1 MSQQRPPTAEISNIL
16 NFVDRTTGLKAA
28 FQEDGSVE
36 IKQSLDGKAFHFEA
50 EHVTEVLN
58 RMDSDG
64 RPFIQI
70 NFKDTN
76 KVLLT
81 DNLVGFK
88 PSETWGLDMSR
99 IPKVVTTPDLRS
111 VLDAIEDSLGSDQAE
126 SEVEIL
132 KKVYYSILTG
142 AEKIGFELPFER
154 RCLERLMATKI
165 RASA

>member
-1 MSQQRPPTAEISNIL
+1 MSQRPPTTELSNIL
-16 NFVDRTTGLKAA
+16 NFVERTTGLKAT
-28 FQEDGSVE
+28 FEESGRVE
-36 IKQSLDGKAFHFEA
+36 IKQSLDGKSFHFDA

-70 NFKDTN
+70 NFKDTH

-88 PSETWGLDMSR
+88 PSETWGLDMTR

-111 VLDAIEDSLGSDQAE
+111 VLEAIEDSLGSDQAE

-142 AEKIGFELPFER
+142 AEKIGFALPFER

>member
-1 MSQQRPPTAEISNIL
+1 LTQQRPPTTELSNIL
-16 NFVDRTTGLKAA
+16 SFVDRTTGLKAA
-28 FQEDGSVE
+28 FQEDGTVE

-50 EHVTEVLN
+50 DHVSEVLN

-70 NFKDTN
+70 NFRDTH

-88 PSETWGLDMSR
+88 PSETWGLDMTR

-111 VLDAIEDSLGSDQAE
+111 LLDAIEDSLGSDQTE

>member
-1 MSQQRPPTAEISNIL
+1 M
-16 NFVDRTTGLKAA
+16 
-28 FQEDGSVE
+28 
-36 IKQSLDGKAFHFEA
+36 
-50 EHVTEVLN
+50 
-58 RMDSDG
+58 
-64 RPFIQI
+64 
-70 NFKDTN
+70 
-76 KVLLT
+76 LT

-99 IPKVVTTPDLRS
+99 IPKVVTTPDLHS

-154 RCLERLMATKI
+154 RCLERLMATKM

>member
-1 MSQQRPPTAEISNIL
+1 MNQRPPTAELSNIL
-16 NFVDRTTGLKAA
+16 NFVDRTTGLKASVA
-28 FQEDGSVE
+28 EGRVE
-36 IKQSLDGKAFHFEA
+36 ILQSLDGKMFQFEA
-50 EHVTEVLN
+50 QDVSEVLN
-58 RMDSDG
+58 RLDADG

-70 NFKDTN
+70 NFRDTN

-88 PSETWGLDMSR
+88 PSETVGLDMTR
-99 IPKVVTTPDLRS
+99 IPKVVTTPDLKS
-111 VLDAIEDSLGSDQAE
+111 VLDAIEDTLGADQAE
-126 SEVEIL
+126 HEVEIL

-142 AEKIGFELPFER
+142 AERIGFELPFER

>member
-1 MSQQRPPTAEISNIL
+1 MSQQRPATAELNNIL
-16 NFVDRTTGLKAA
+16 SFVDRTTGLKAN
-28 FQEDGSVE
+28 FQEDGRVE

-50 EHVTEVLN
+50 EHISEVLN

-70 NFKDTN
+70 NFKDSN

-88 PSETWGLDMSR
+88 PGETWGLDMSR
-99 IPKVVTTPDLRS
+99 IPKVVTTPDLKS
-111 VLDAIEDSLGSDQAE
+111 VLDAIEDSLGSDQSE

-154 RCLERLMATKI
+154 RCLERLMATKM